1 MSIYPFMPV
10 ILTISSLSPLV
21 DHTATHAIVVAPLI
35 TTTCMYM
42 YIHVVVLITCTTIHI
57 CDELKGY
64 FENAQCL
71 PLNTQ

>member
-1 MSIYPFMPV
+1 MYI
-10 ILTISSLSPLV
+10 
-21 DHTATHAIVVAPLI
+21 IVLI
-35 TTTCMYM
+35 TCTVINTLLYYMYM

-71 PLNTQ
+71 PNLNTQ